1 MKTIRRLESEVRSYS
16 RSFPVLFEKAKDAFL
31 FDAGGTRY
39 IDFFAGAGTIN
50 YGHNNEYM
58 KRKIF
63 DYLENDG
70 IVHGLDMATVAKEEL
85 LLKMEATLFKPKN
98 LDYKVQFTGPTGT
111 NAVEAAL
118 KLARMVKKRSNII
131 SFTNGYH
138 GLTMGSMSVTA
149 NAYYRDEAFINRSDV
164 SFMPYDG
171 YLGKHVN
178 TAKYLRRFLEDNSSG
193 VDIPSAIILETVQG
207 EGGIRVA
214 GDEWLREVEK
224 ICRDFDILLIVDDI
238 QVGNGRTGHFF
249 SFEKSGIKPDIVTLS
264 KSFSGFGLPMSV
276 VLFRRDLD
284 IWKPGQH
291 TGTFRGNNLG
301 FICASVALDYW
312 KDDRFSKEI
321 FRKGKILHKR
331 LNKISAKYPQ
341 LHTEVR
347 GRGFVYGMGL
357 STGEIAKKILTECF
371 HNKLILESAG
381 ARNNVIKFLAPL
393 TITDE
398 VLEEGLDILERSID
412 NVIKN
417 TERISHARK
426 NN

>member
-1 MKTIRRLESEVRSYS
+1 METIRRLESEVRSYS

-31 FDAGGTRY
+31 FDAEGNRY
-39 IDFFAGAGTIN
+39 IDFFAGAGTLN

-58 KRKIF
+58 KKKIF

-85 LLKMEATLFKPKN
+85 LLNLENIIFKPRN

-118 KLARMVKKRSNII
+118 KLARMVKKRSNVI

-171 YLGKHVN
+171 YLGKNIN
-178 TAKYLRRFLEDNSSG
+178 TSKYLRRFLEDNSSG

-214 GDEWLREVEK
+214 GDEWLRDVEK

-238 QVGNGRTGHFF
+238 QVGNGRTGNFF

-276 VLFRRDLD
+276 VLFRRELD

-331 LNKISAKYPQ
+331 LNKISARNPQ
-341 LHTEVR
+341 LKAEVR
-347 GRGFVYGMGL
+347 GRGFVFGMSL
-357 STGEIAKKILTECF
+357 PTGEIVKEILTECF

-412 NVIKN
+412 NVMKKHGKDF
-417 TERISHARK
+417 S
-426 NN
+426 

>member
-276 VLFRRDLD
+276 VLFRRDRD

-291 TGTFRGNNLG
+291 TGTFRGNNLA

-412 NVIKN
+412 NVMKK
-417 TERISHARK
+417 H
-426 NN
+426 

>member
-1 MKTIRRLESEVRSYS
+1 METIRRLESEVRSYS

-412 NVIKN
+412 NVMKK
-417 TERISHARK
+417 H
-426 NN
+426 

>member
-1 MKTIRRLESEVRSYS
+1 METIRRLESEVRSYS

-31 FDAGGTRY
+31 FDAEGNRY
-39 IDFFAGAGTIN
+39 IDFFAGAGTLN

-58 KRKIF
+58 KKKIF

-85 LLKMEATLFKPKN
+85 LLNLENIIFKPRN

-118 KLARMVKKRSNII
+118 KLARMVKKRSNVI

-171 YLGKHVN
+171 YLGKNIN

-193 VDIPSAIILETVQG
+193 VDTPSAIILETVQG

-214 GDEWLREVEK
+214 GDEWLRDVEK

-238 QVGNGRTGHFF
+238 QVGNGRTGNFF

-276 VLFRRDLD
+276 VLFRRELD

-331 LNKISAKYPQ
+331 LNKISARNPQ
-341 LHTEVR
+341 LKAEVR
-347 GRGFVYGMGL
+347 GRGFVFGMSL
-357 STGEIAKKILTECF
+357 PTGEIVKEILTECF
-371 HNKLILESAG
+371 HNNLVLESAG

-398 VLEEGLDILERSID
+398 VLEEGLDILEHSID
-412 NVIKN
+412 KVLK
-417 TERISHARK
+417 RH
-426 NN
+426 

>member
-1 MKTIRRLESEVRSYS
+1 
-16 RSFPVLFEKAKDAFL
+16 
-31 FDAGGTRY
+31 
-39 IDFFAGAGTIN
+39 
-50 YGHNNEYM
+50 
-58 KRKIF
+58 
-63 DYLENDG
+63 
-70 IVHGLDMATVAKEEL
+70 
-85 LLKMEATLFKPKN
+85 MEATLFKPKN

-412 NVIKN
+412 NVMKK
-417 TERISHARK
+417 H
-426 NN
+426 

>member
-1 MKTIRRLESEVRSYS
+1 MESEVRSYS

-31 FDAGGTRY
+31 FDKAGNRY
-39 IDFFAGAGTIN
+39 IDFFAGAGTLN

-58 KRKIF
+58 KKKIF
-63 DYLENDG
+63 DYMGNDG
-70 IVHGLDMATVAKEEL
+70 IIHGLDMATVAKEEL
-85 LLKMEATLFKPKN
+85 LDKMENLLFKPRK

-138 GLTMGSMSVTA
+138 GHTMGSMSVTA
-149 NAYYRDEAFINRSDV
+149 NAYYRDEAFINRTDV

-171 YLGKHVN
+171 YLGKNVN
-178 TAKYLRRFLEDNSSG
+178 TTKYLRRFLEDNSSG
-193 VDIPSAIILETVQG
+193 VDTPSAIILEMVQG
-207 EGGIRVA
+207 EGGIHVA
-214 GDEWLREVEK
+214 GDKWLREVEK

-238 QVGNGRTGHFF
+238 QMGNGRTGNFF

-264 KSFSGFGLPMSV
+264 KSFSGIGLPMAV
-276 VLFRRDLD
+276 VLFRRGLD

-291 TGTFRGNNLG
+291 TGTFRGNNLA

-331 LNKISAKYPQ
+331 LNKMSAKYPQ
-341 LHTEVR
+341 LDAEVR
-347 GRGFVYGMGL
+347 GRGFIFGMAL
-357 STGEIAKKILTECF
+357 PTGELAKEILSECF
-371 HNKLILESAG
+371 RNKLVMESAG
-381 ARNNVIKFLAPL
+381 AKNNVIKFLAPL
-393 TITDE
+393 TVTDE
-398 VLEEGLDILERSID
+398 ILEEGLDILDTSIG
-412 NVIKN
+412 NVLKK
-417 TERISHARK
+417 H
-426 NN
+426 

>member
-291 TGTFRGNNLG
+291 TGTFRGNNLA

-412 NVIKN
+412 NVMKK
-417 TERISHARK
+417 H
-426 NN
+426 

>member
-214 GDEWLREVEK
+214 GNEWLREVEK

-412 NVIKN
+412 NVMKK
-417 TERISHARK
+417 H
-426 NN
+426 

>member
-1 MKTIRRLESEVRSYS
+1 METIRRLESEVRSYS

-31 FDAGGTRY
+31 FDAEGNRY
-39 IDFFAGAGTIN
+39 IDFFAGAGTLN

-58 KRKIF
+58 KKKIF

-85 LLKMEATLFKPKN
+85 LLNLENIIFKPRN

-118 KLARMVKKRSNII
+118 KLARMVKKRSNVI

-171 YLGKHVN
+171 YLGKNIN

-193 VDIPSAIILETVQG
+193 VDTPSAIILETVQG

-214 GDEWLREVEK
+214 GDEWLRDVEK

-238 QVGNGRTGHFF
+238 QVGNGRTGNFF

-276 VLFRRDLD
+276 VLFRRELD

-331 LNKISAKYPQ
+331 LNKISARNPQ
-341 LHTEVR
+341 LKAEVR
-347 GRGFVYGMGL
+347 GRGFVFGMSL
-357 STGEIAKKILTECF
+357 PTGEIVKEILTECF

-412 NVIKN
+412 NVMKKHGKDF
-417 TERISHARK
+417 S
-426 NN
+426 

>member
-39 IDFFAGAGTIN
+39 IDFFVGAGTIN

-412 NVIKN
+412 NVMKK
-417 TERISHARK
+417 H
-426 NN
+426 

>member
-58 KRKIF
+58 KKKIF

-85 LLKMEATLFKPKN
+85 LLKMEAILFKPKN

-171 YLGKHVN
+171 YLGKNVN
-178 TAKYLRRFLEDNSSG
+178 TTKYLRRFLEDNSSG

-214 GDEWLREVEK
+214 SDEWLREVEK

-238 QVGNGRTGHFF
+238 QVGNGRTGNFF

-321 FRKGKILHKR
+321 FRKGKLLHKR
-331 LNKISAKYPQ
+331 LNKISAKHPQ
-341 LHTEVR
+341 LNAEVR

-357 STGEIAKKILTECF
+357 STGEIAKEILTECF

-398 VLEEGLDILERSID
+398 VLEEGLDILERSIG
-412 NVIKN
+412 NVLKKHGKDF
-417 TERISHARK
+417 SCS
-426 NN
+426 

>member
-347 GRGFVYGMGL
+347 GRGFVYGMAL
-357 STGEIAKKILTECF
+357 STGEIAKEILTECF

-412 NVIKN
+412 NVMKK
-417 TERISHARK
+417 H
-426 NN
+426 

>member
-1 MKTIRRLESEVRSYS
+1 METIRRMESEVRSYS

-31 FDAGGTRY
+31 FDKEGNRY
-39 IDFFAGAGTIN
+39 IDFFAGAGTLN

-58 KRKIF
+58 KKKIF
-63 DYLENDG
+63 EYLENDG

-85 LLKMEATLFKPKN
+85 LLKLENIIFKPRN

-138 GLTMGSMSVTA
+138 GLSMGSMSVTA

-171 YLGKHVN
+171 YLGKNVN
-178 TAKYLRRFLEDNSSG
+178 TTKYLRRFLEDSSSG
-193 VDIPSAIILETVQG
+193 VDYPSAIILETVQG

-214 GDEWLREVEK
+214 SDEWLREIEK

-238 QVGNGRTGHFF
+238 QVGNGRTGYFF

-276 VLFRRDLD
+276 VLLRRDLD

-291 TGTFRGNNLG
+291 TGTFRGNNLA

-312 KDDRFSKEI
+312 KDDLFSKEI
-321 FRKGKILHKR
+321 FRKGRILHKR
-331 LNKISAKYPQ
+331 LNKISLKYPQ
-341 LHTEVR
+341 LQAEVR
-347 GRGFVYGMGL
+347 GRGFIFGMAV
-357 STGEIAKKILTECF
+357 STGDLAEKIMRECF
-371 HNKLILESAG
+371 RHKLVIELAG
-381 ARNNVIKFLAPL
+381 GRNNVIKFLAPL
-393 TITDE
+393 IIADE
-398 VLEEGLDILERSID
+398 VLEEGLDILDASIA
-412 NVIKN
+412 NVLK
-417 TERISHARK
+417 K
-426 NN
+426 DLKG